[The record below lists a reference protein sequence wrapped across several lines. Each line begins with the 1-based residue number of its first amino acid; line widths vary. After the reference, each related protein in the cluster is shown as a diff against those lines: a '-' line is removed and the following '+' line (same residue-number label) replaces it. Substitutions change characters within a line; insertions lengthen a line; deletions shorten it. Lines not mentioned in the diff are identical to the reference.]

1 MQQNT
6 TQTPTSRQELKAIN
20 RDYLIRV
27 DGTFADLELHT
38 AIGMQNLLAILG
50 DKAEKMLQK
59 VTANKAQKIAF
70 KPYHGLTITF
80 YYR

>member
-20 RDYLIRV
+20 RDYIIRV

-38 AIGMQNLLAILG
+38 AIGMQNLIAILG
-50 DKAEKMLQK
+50 DKTEKVLKK
-59 VTANKAQKIAF
+59 VTANKMQKVAF